1 MDGRIL
7 NYNLLG
13 TLEKIEVADFIE
25 FLFTK

>member
-13 TLEKIEVADFIE
+13 TLEKREVADFIE